1 MLIPWRGATPTAL
14 HVTYYND
21 RKNKKD
27 PEGPI
32 LNKEV
37 TTLLLAKRHKEDE
50 RQDSHHLRVLKN
62 SHSPL
67 KKLWFQIER

>member
-1 MLIPWRGATPTAL
+1 MKEHSKCCSQKAL

-21 RKNKKD
+21 RNNKKD
-27 PEGPI
+27 LEGQI

-50 RQDSHHLRVLKN
+50 RQDSHHL
-62 SHSPL
+62 
-67 KKLWFQIER
+67 